1 MGQGT
6 SGQTYLFETI
16 GAIALVAPYG
26 LCLLLLTIPRVRDFV
41 RIRGLFEKNPTP
53 QRLRKRRVAREATV
67 AGSIA
72 TANGHETAH
81 ERDAGENS
89 AAAEA
94 GDDDEEEEDEGEAE
108 EEEESER
115 LGATTRRLQF
125 RWWTSVL
132 SAVLVVGAPA
142 GLLHLVQLAPGL
154 KPTHSNS
161 GNPDAGASSEWL
173 GVWIARTLIFMV
185 WAFLVTMVAAFR
197 PKLAHPFDVFD
208 VGAMTLIALP
218 VAMISF
224 APGVVP
230 DVVLSLYPG
239 TVDAFLQPWWPD
251 LSLVRISA
259 VTLLL
264 FVFIRYGHTWL
275 WARGACAGAPNLSS

>member
-16 GAIALVAPYG
+16 GGIALVAPYG

-41 RIRGLFEKNPTP
+41 RICGLFEKNPTP
-53 QRLRKRRVAREATV
+53 QRLRKRRVVRETTVVAGALATV
-67 AGSIA
+67 
-72 TANGHETAH
+72 NGHETAH
-81 ERDAGENS
+81 ERNAGENN
-89 AAAEA
+89 AGAEA
-94 GDDDEEEEDEGEAE
+94 DDEDDEEEEDEGEGE

-154 KPTHSNS
+154 KPTNSNDS
-161 GNPDAGASSEWL
+161 NADAGASSSEWL

-264 FVFIRYGHTWL
+264 FVFIR
-275 WARGACAGAPNLSS
+275 